1 MAGAGTVAMYAAVG
15 AGVGAAGAAIT
26 GGDIGKGAL
35 MGAVI
40 GGATGGLGLYTGEAG
55 MAFQGGSFSGFGEVF
70 GVAGSQTA
78 TNFAAKEAASGSL
91 GGVFGSG
98 FGPDISIGKA
108 LIGGGGLLA
117 AGGQMELAEAQA
129 AEADFKAV
137 EKIEVAAFNTL
148 ATDRDVREFK
158 RKGSALTGARRAV
171 SAASGIRGSTGQALS
186 VTTELEDEIEY
197 QAALIREGGAL
208 ETGALLKEAEFLT
221 TQRASLLAGGRIAR
235 GGTLLT
241 TAGRLFA

>member
-1 MAGAGTVAMYAAVG
+1 MYAAVG

-70 GVAGSQTA
+70 GAAGSTTA
-78 TNFAAKEAASGSL
+78 TQFAEKQAAEGAL

-98 FGPDISIGKA
+98 FGPDVSIGKA

>member
-1 MAGAGTVAMYAAVG
+1 MYAAVG

-70 GVAGSQTA
+70 GAAGSTTA
-78 TNFAAKEAASGSL
+78 TQFAEKQAAEGAL
-91 GGVFGSG
+91 VGVFGSG
-98 FGPDISIGKA
+98 FGPDISVGKA

-221 TQRASLLAGGRIAR
+221 TQRASLLAGGRFAR

-241 TAGRLFA
+241 TAGRVFA

>member
-1 MAGAGTVAMYAAVG
+1 MYAAVG

-55 MAFQGGSFSGFGEVF
+55 FAFGAGGTGPMGFSGFGEVF
-70 GVAGSQTA
+70 GMAGSATA
-78 TNFAAKEAASGSL
+78 EKFALEQAASGSL

-129 AEADFKAV
+129 AEVDFKTV
-137 EKIEVAAFNTL
+137 EKMEVAAFNTL

-208 ETGALLKEAEFLT
+208 ETGALLREAEFLT